1 VQGSGGILVRD
12 YKDEID
18 AARAKVAQCRIRAER
33 PGSRL
38 EDDFALEKA
47 RNRLLTLELRQLKQG
62 QDKRLAPRSETSVS
76 PRGRPGQ
83 SSGFEKIGTKREHR
97 PRSAR
102 ERAEEAFATL
112 RKPQADKQGVV

>member
-1 VQGSGGILVRD
+1 MRD

-62 QDKRLAPRSETSVS
+62 QDQRPSPRSGLSVS
-76 PRGRPGQ
+76 PRGRPGR
-83 SSGFEKIGTKREHR
+83 STGYEKIGTKSEHK

-112 RKPQADKQGVV
+112 RKPQAGKQGVV